1 MLTAS
6 FIILVVAV
14 LLGALL
20 AVMHMREHAAPPA
33 WPLGA
38 LHGLIAIGGFGGLLL
53 GLRGP
58 PRGLDQGTGSFGI
71 IAAVMIALAALAG
84 AALLAAR
91 LRGRKLS
98 GALIGVHAT
107 LAVSGI
113 VMLAAYVFT
122 S

>member
-1 MLTAS
+1 
-6 FIILVVAV
+6 
-14 LLGALL
+14 
-20 AVMHMREHAAPPA
+20 
-33 WPLGA
+33 
-38 LHGLIAIGGFGGLLL
+38 
-53 GLRGP
+53 
-58 PRGLDQGTGSFGI
+58 
-71 IAAVMIALAALAG
+71 
-84 AALLAAR
+84 